1 MYYFKFVNVEIRD
14 VLIELEREYKLA
26 VKIYVKFVFCKEII
40 VFYVG
45 IVCKIIL
52 Y

>member
-26 VKIYVKFVFCKEII
+26 VKIYVKFVFCKEI
-40 VFYVG
+40 
-45 IVCKIIL
+45 L
-52 Y
+52 YFMLELFVK